1 MPNINLQLVFT
12 DKHDEVGFNRNTVEM
27 CTCVFQMKSLALIW
41 RCLILWRG
49 RGGGVEREGERVGGP
64 CGVTLRLARCLSSAG
79 SRRLSLSLCDQWVR
93 GGRRATH
100 NGESGVRLR

>member
-1 MPNINLQLVFT
+1 MPNINLLLVFT

-49 RGGGVEREGERVGGP
+49 RGGGVERERNRGRESGRSLWRDVAIGPVPFFSRVSTP
-64 CGVTLRLARCLSSAG
+64 
-79 SRRLSLSLCDQWVR
+79 LSLPL
-93 GGRRATH
+93 
-100 NGESGVRLR
+100 